1 MASVVIPAETGPEQ
15 APRVKGRREPQH
27 QSSFGANV
35 VDGGVQFRV
44 WAPLAQRI
52 DVAIGDVLFPMV
64 RDGAET
70 WYGFVPGISAGIRY
84 RYRIDDHG
92 LFPDPYSRSQP
103 EGPHGPS
110 EIVDPGKF
118 RWHDNDWTGLRA
130 DGLVVYECHAGCYT
144 PEGTFDALI
153 DELDVL
159 AQLGV
164 NAIELMPVAEFP
176 GSRNWG
182 YDGVDLFAPSR
193 NYSGPEALRRLVDAA
208 HERSIGV
215 ILDVVYNHFGPDGNY
230 LLQYSPDYVTD
241 RYTTPWGDAVNYDGP
256 RSAMVRRLVV
266 DNACHWL
273 REYHIDGLRLDATFA
288 IFDHS
293 PRHILEEIAT
303 AARASVERD
312 VVLIAETHEN
322 DAGYLRPESEGG
334 FGFDA
339 VWVDDFHHAVHTAA
353 SHEHG
358 GYYAD
363 YDGTLQQLAR
373 TIRRGWLFEGQ
384 PSKHTGSPRGTPS
397 EGLAARSFVYCVQN
411 HDQIGN
417 RAFGRRLSHL
427 VGAGGDRVWAALP
440 LLLPYT
446 PMLFMGQEFAASS
459 RFYFFSDHE
468 PSLGRKITE
477 GRRREV
483 AGPAGLEDPR
493 HQREIPD
500 PQSEQTYLDSKLD
513 LHERDEGI
521 GQQTFAMY
529 AELLAL
535 RRSDVVLRRQD
546 RERMRVDV
554 AGDMLL
560 VHMWHGREHRLL
572 AANTGMGVD
581 AAPGALGIPH
591 SLTGR
596 QWTVVVSTD
605 DRRFGGTGGQ
615 VRIDHRL
622 VSMPPH
628 TVAWLAATDPA
639 LPLRAPRA
647 ALRLI
652 TRRG

>member
-1 MASVVIPAETGPEQ
+1 MASVMIPDETGPAE
-15 APRVKGRREPQH
+15 APRDEVRRPPAPQPA
-27 QSSFGANV
+27 FGANV

-44 WAPLAQRI
+44 WAPLAQRV

-70 WYGFVPGISAGIRY
+70 WYAFVPGIGAREKY
-84 RYRIDDHG
+84 RYRIDDQG
-92 LFPDPYSRSQP
+92 AFPDPYSRSQP

-110 EIVDPGKF
+110 EVVDPHAYEWRDGA
-118 RWHDNDWTGLRA
+118 WTGLRA
-130 DGLVVYECHAGCYT
+130 EGLVIYECHVGCYT
-144 PEGTFDALI
+144 PEGTFDAMIGQL
-153 DELDVL
+153 DELRR
-159 AQLGV
+159 LGV

-193 NYSGPEALRRLVDAA
+193 NYGGPEGLRRLVDAA
-208 HERSIGV
+208 HARGLGV

-230 LLQYSPDYVTD
+230 LLQFCPDYVTD
-241 RYTTPWGDAVNYDGP
+241 RYATPWGDAVNYDGP
-256 RSAMVRRLVV
+256 RSSGVRRFVV

-293 PRHILEEIAT
+293 DRHILEEIAT

-322 DAGYLRPESEGG
+322 DARYLRPASEGG

-339 VWVDDFHHAVHTAA
+339 VWVDDFHHSVHTIA
-353 SHEHG
+353 SHEHV

-363 YDGTLQQLAR
+363 YDGTLEQLAR
-373 TIRRGWLFEGQ
+373 AIRRGWLFEGQ
-384 PSKHTGSPRGTPS
+384 SSKHTGAPRGTPS
-397 EGLAARSFVYCVQN
+397 DGLPARALVYCIQN

-427 VGAGGDRVWAALP
+427 VGPGVDRAWAALL

-483 AGPAGLEDPR
+483 AGPAGLDGRRE
-493 HQREIPD
+493 QREIPD
-500 PQSEQTYLDSKLD
+500 PQSEQTFLDSKLD
-513 LHERDEGI
+513 LREREEGI
-521 GQQTFAMY
+521 GEQTFAMY

-535 RRSDVVLRRQD
+535 RRGDDVLRRQD
-546 RERMRVDV
+546 RERMRIDV
-554 AGDMLL
+554 AGDLLL

-572 AANTGMGVD
+572 AANTGMGID
-581 AAPGALGIPH
+581 AAPGTLRAPH
-591 SLTGR
+591 RLIGR
-596 QWTVVVSTD
+596 EWTVVASTD

-615 VRIDHRL
+615 VRFDHRL

-628 TVAWLAATDPA
+628 TVAWLSATDRA
-639 LPLRAPRA
+639 LPLRALRA
-647 ALRLI
+647 AFRFV
-652 TRRG
+652 TRRA